1 MKKLNTRG
9 LDLLEETFVTILAI
23 LDAIVVQS
31 LRRLSIGKSTLVCT
45 DQNLDSRSR
54 SIVLKNKMEARKNG
68 IVFQM

>member
-9 LDLLEETFVTILAI
+9 LDLPEETFVTILAI

-68 IVFQM
+68 IGFQM

>member
-9 LDLLEETFVTILAI
+9 LDLPEETFVTILAI